1 MSGLHLSSLK
11 LFPFLISFPVDR
23 CWIGECKVEVSHFRF
38 LSRSILIVKQH
49 STDYTLCALFGLVS
63 VLKCVLCESTKC
75 WQGSGPVLPSSYLST
90 LLSVSLEVWW
100 TALRVVSWNP
110 TNQVLIYFHNGFFL
124 LIVCVWVDVY
134 VHACMRGCI
143 CVCLS
148 VCLYWLFFSYS
159 LQDMS
164 LKSPLWESAHTEGQ
178 WMWKAEM
185 VNMIFLITY
194 VVYLSHINVCSPVGS
209 FPVMSTHIFQ

>member
-23 CWIGECKVEVSHFRF
+23 CWIGECNVEVSHFRF

-110 TNQVLIYFHNGFFL
+110 TNQVLIYFHNVFFFWL
-124 LIVCVWVDVY
+124 CVFGLMCMCM
-134 VHACMRGCI
+134 HACVAAYVFVSLCACI
-143 CVCLS
+143 DHSSHILSNTCLWK
-148 VCLYWLFFSYS
+148 VHC
-159 LQDMS
+159 
-164 LKSPLWESAHTEGQ
+164 ESAHTEGQ
-178 WMWKAEM
+178 WMRKAEM
-185 VNMIFLITY
+185 VYMIFLTTY
-194 VVYLSHINVCSPVGS
+194 AVYLSHINVCSPVGS
-209 FPVMSTHIFQ
+209 FPVTSTHIFQ